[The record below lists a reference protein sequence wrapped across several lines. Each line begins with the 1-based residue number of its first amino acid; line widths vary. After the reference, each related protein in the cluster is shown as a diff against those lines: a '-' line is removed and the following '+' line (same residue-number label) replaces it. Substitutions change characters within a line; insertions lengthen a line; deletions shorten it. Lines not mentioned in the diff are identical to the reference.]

1 MRMGGLIGMLL
12 HNIQR
17 TVVRV
22 SCPIWSRF
30 ICQFLLAGN
39 NSPKWNGKNPKLNL
53 SFICVVNVYIYLIKK
68 IIWFNL
74 DISAALGTSA
84 WRIGPWSWNQ
94 SLCRKRR
101 RSETGNEEMVLAL
114 GFRISAKWHPVS
126 RDFLRFG
133 LMFIFIMFFMIFR
146 SHYVFIW
153 GRNHLR
159 DLPFWRIPRIMSRP
173 PHSWTKRRSS
183 VAISGCAEVL
193 CIWLSCLVK
202 NRIPSEQTGM
212 TCQFLLDA
220 WFISRA
226 KALVSC
232 LNGWSAQ
239 SHRNVWFGCLSW
251 TCPAGHSER
260 WAYSNVEYG
269 DQYRLFVVFLALMFF
284 WCSWCLFS
292 EDILGVVFLMYDMP
306 LISNKTSC
314 IGSCLKSTALWFQ
327 LVRELRAY
335 ILLLLTA
342 FPFAT
347 QPYHTHKEA
356 FEWNQL
362 VVPTI
367 LHVRTNNVIF
377 HTFVTFV
384 PFVPLQTALLLSQI
398 PNAGNEV

>member
-1 MRMGGLIGMLL
+1 MSNMIEIYFSIFIGGE
-12 HNIQR
+12 
-17 TVVRV
+17 
-22 SCPIWSRF
+22 
-30 ICQFLLAGN
+30 QFPQTKRKK
-39 NSPKWNGKNPKLNL
+39 SQTK
-53 SFICVVNVYIYLIKK
+53 SFINLCCKCLYLFDKK

-101 RSETGNEEMVLAL
+101 RSETGDEEMVLAL

-126 RDFLRFG
+126 RDFLQFG

-146 SHYVFIW
+146 SHYIFSW

-260 WAYSNVEYG
+260 WAIQTWSTETSIDFLLFFWLWCFFDVRGACSLRIFLELYFSCTTC
-269 DQYRLFVVFLALMFF
+269 RLSATKPPALALA
-284 WCSWCLFS
+284 WKAQLFDS
-292 EDILGVVFLMYDMP
+292 SLCE
-306 LISNKTSC
+306 SCEHTSC
-314 IGSCLKSTALWFQ
+314 SCWLHSRLPHN
-327 LVRELRAY
+327 RI
-335 ILLLLTA
+335 ILTRKLSN
-342 FPFAT
+342 
-347 QPYHTHKEA
+347 E
-356 FEWNQL
+356 
-362 VVPTI
+362 
-367 LHVRTNNVIF
+367 TN
-377 HTFVTFV
+377 
-384 PFVPLQTALLLSQI
+384 
-398 PNAGNEV
+398 